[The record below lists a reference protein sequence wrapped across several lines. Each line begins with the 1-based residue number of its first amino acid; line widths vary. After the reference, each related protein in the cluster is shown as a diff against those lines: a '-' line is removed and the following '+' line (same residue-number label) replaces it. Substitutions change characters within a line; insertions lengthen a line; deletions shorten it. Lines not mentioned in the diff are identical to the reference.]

1 MICERCGSEIYRS
14 DTCNYC
20 SRKICNNCIKN
31 IKKISRIERLI
42 ICKDCWSNMKK
53 RGKHK
58 SAKKEA

>member
-1 MICERCGSEIYRS
+1 MICERCGAEIYRS

-20 SRKICNNCIKN
+20 NKKICNNCIKN
-31 IKKISRIERLI
+31 SKKISRTEKLI

-53 RGKHK
+53 RSKHK